1 MIRLANADDA
11 SQLEILNNEFNGA
24 GETTLQNIKESL
36 LNNKQEIVVVAEDKG
51 QLVGFV
57 CVQLKKSFC
66 YDEYMPEVTEAYV
79 KPDYRKQG
87 IATRMFYF
95 AEEKLKAEIPFHRIE
110 LLTGKS
116 NFTARKFYRKLG
128 YKNDDEIHLSK
139 SI

>member
-11 SQLEILNNEFNGA
+11 CQLEILNNGFNGV
-24 GETTLQNIKESL
+24 GETTLEGIKRSL

-66 YDEYMPEVTEAYV
+66 YDDYMPEITEAYV

-87 IATRMFYF
+87 IATRMFKF

-116 NFTARKFYRKLG
+116 NFTARKFYGKLG
-128 YKNDDEIHLSK
+128 YKNDGEVHLSK
-139 SI
+139 QV